1 MSEKLSSG
9 TNKHKINKR
18 VHFDTIDA
26 FSADVFD
33 EVVSLTIC
41 PVYGFQTNTSVEVII
56 QI

>member
-9 TNKHKINKR
+9 TNIKINKR